1 VSFIKDK
8 TKVASILSSYSGV
21 VLNVSRLVKIE
32 EITGSKAFSKLRFN
46 NMFDDF
52 RYKKKIT
59 NRTII

>member
-1 VSFIKDK
+1 MSFIKDK

-21 VLNVSRLVKIE
+21 VLNVSRLVKIK

>member
-21 VLNVSRLVKIE
+21 VLNVSRLVKIK